1 MNKVRIQKDFGG
13 QAQENISIRVSQ
25 EMKKKI
31 DRARNR
37 EQKSYNLFITDI
49 IESYLKSK
57 GDL

>member
-49 IESYLKSK
+49 IEAYLKTK